1 MKVRTA
7 EFVLSATKPAHYP
20 PASLP
25 EIAFAG
31 RSNVGK
37 SSLINALLN
46 RKGLARTSVTPGR
59 TQEINFFAVN
69 GRIGFID
76 LPGYGYAKVPV
87 AIRRSWGPM
96 VETCLRK
103 RTTLRLVVLILDI
116 RRDPS
121 AEDLQMIH
129 WLTFY
134 HLPFLTIL
142 TKADKVTRSA
152 LAERRRRIGAALGL
166 SAEATLL
173 AFSAKTGAGKDALWR
188 EINRAVA
195 TVPTPSTGS
204 VSDIEEGSR

>member
-1 MKVRTA
+1 
-7 EFVLSATKPAHYP
+7 
-20 PASLP
+20 
-25 EIAFAG
+25 
-31 RSNVGK
+31 
-37 SSLINALLN
+37 
-46 RKGLARTSVTPGR
+46 
-59 TQEINFFAVN
+59 
-69 GRIGFID
+69 
-76 LPGYGYAKVPV
+76 
-87 AIRRSWGPM
+87 M